1 VSFFSVVS
9 RLNGL
14 LYRRDLARLGPQ
26 DRLLARAW
34 MIQFMKSNH
43 PDWDAKKLS
52 GNMKTCFIVNP
63 WPWMSGKKGCSHEV
77 VAVSFSVSL

>member
-9 RLNGL
+9 RLNSL

-43 PDWDAKKLS
+43 PDWDAKKIEREYENLLYCQP
-52 GNMKTCFIVNP
+52 TAVDE
-63 WPWMSGKKGCSHEV
+63 WKKRMQ
-77 VAVSFSVSL
+77 

>member
-1 VSFFSVVS
+1 MSFFSVVS

-43 PDWDAKKLS
+43 PDWDAKKIEREYENLLHCQP
-52 GNMKTCFIVNP
+52 M
-63 WPWMSGKKGCSHEV
+63 
-77 VAVSFSVSL
+77 AVDEWKRRMQS

>member
-1 VSFFSVVS
+1 MSFFSVVS
-9 RLNGL
+9 RLNSL

-43 PDWDAKKLS
+43 PDWDAKKIEREYENLLYCQP
-52 GNMKTCFIVNP
+52 MAVDE
-63 WPWMSGKKGCSHEV
+63 WKKRMQ
-77 VAVSFSVSL
+77 